1 MSLLDADVNLYQQT
15 ADSAANYQFLI
26 DAFASKDRK
35 PKSCINLRINSIILR
50 RVNIRYDKRF
60 LPHTPN
66 KFNPSHIG
74 LADINAN
81 ISLNKI
87 TTKQLDLRVRALSF
101 KEQSGLCLN
110 DMHFKFSATPTAA
123 DIEDF
128 SLDMPHTHIR
138 QGSLLATYNIQRG
151 IDQLPHTLRIGATL
165 NKIQVSTADIRP
177 LLGNMPKGQDLTLR
191 ISTTL
196 LLTPGKL
203 QLNQLTITDKQH
215 DSH

>member
-1 MSLLDADVNLYQQT
+1 
-15 ADSAANYQFLI
+15 
-26 DAFASKDRK
+26 
-35 PKSCINLRINSIILR
+35 
-50 RVNIRYDKRF
+50 
-60 LPHTPN
+60 
-66 KFNPSHIG
+66 
-74 LADINAN
+74 
-81 ISLNKI
+81 
-87 TTKQLDLRVRALSF
+87 
-101 KEQSGLCLN
+101 
-110 DMHFKFSATPTAA
+110 MHFKFSATPTAA

-177 LLGNMPKGQDLTLR
+177 LLGNMPKGKDLTLR

-215 DSH
+215 DSRLKADVTLKYAPKRVQELYLTLSQCHVSKALIQSAVVG